1 VKIIPSFGCQYE
13 FDPIPRKDAKN
24 SYKFNNTAI
33 GVPEEINGPTTVSPR
48 FGTSTVVPYFIVPS
62 SNFFCG
68 LRTCNNMQDGAAMG
82 LSSLSPSVKPEHAV
96 TLGSLT
102 QG

>member
-24 SYKFNNTAI
+24 SYKFNITAI
-33 GVPEEINGPTTVSPR
+33 GVPEEINGPTTFSPR
-48 FGTSTVVPYFIVPS
+48 FGTSIVVPYFIVPS
-62 SNFFCG
+62 SNFFRE

-82 LSSLSPSVKPEHAV
+82 LSSLSPSVKPEYAV